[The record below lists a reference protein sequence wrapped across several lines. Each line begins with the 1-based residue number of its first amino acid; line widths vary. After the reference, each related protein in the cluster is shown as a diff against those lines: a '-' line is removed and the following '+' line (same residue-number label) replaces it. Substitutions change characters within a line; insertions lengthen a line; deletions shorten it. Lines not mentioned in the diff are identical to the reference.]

1 MYKNGLVIQRV
12 TGITYKGIDGSGF
25 SESTGLNWYFNFD
38 DELAKDFEPF
48 YDEYIGKT
56 YYNLQPY
63 SWVAVCNDISYI
75 HRYIEESR
83 KRNIKYRV
91 LLCKSEISAPII
103 TATDFKTSFLGYD
116 YAYASGDYYSAVY
129 NEVPFI
135 FPQFQLN
142 DNGLFQT
149 EQEIRHYI
157 KARETYTQS
166 HEPYS
171 LETGEFII
179 YKLYETDL

>member
-1 MYKNGLVIQRV
+1 M
-12 TGITYKGIDGSGF
+12 
-25 SESTGLNWYFNFD
+25 
-38 DELAKDFEPF
+38 
-48 YDEYIGKT
+48 
-56 YYNLQPY
+56 
-63 SWVAVCNDISYI
+63 
-75 HRYIEESR
+75 
-83 KRNIKYRV
+83 
-91 LLCKSEISAPII
+91 LCKSEISAPII